1 MQDQSPYQVPLS
13 AQLITVTATA
23 GTAVGSTD
31 TIVVIFTTIN
41 DPANAFVSSAS
52 ATLGSAFG
60 CVNPGIWQIEF
71 FAALA
76 AAGDLNIGISLNA
89 ARVGAL
95 TTSPTDFVVVDAG
108 GGTEG
113 IIGLSGFL
121 SATAADLPLLQCSR
135 TLRLAFGDVL
145 RFVVTAGVTLDT
157 DNLRLFMTKLSP

>member
-1 MQDQSPYQVPLS
+1 MQDQSPYNVPLS
-13 AQLITVTATA
+13 AQLITVSATA
-23 GTAVGSTD
+23 GTATGSTD
-31 TIVVIFTTIN
+31 TIVVIFTTIT

-60 CVNPGIWQIEF
+60 CLRPGIWRVDF

-89 ARVGAL
+89 ARTGAM
-95 TTSPTDFVVVDAG
+95 TTSPTTFAVVDAG

-135 TLRLAFGDVL
+135 TLRLAQFDAL

-157 DNLRLFMTKLSP
+157 ANLRVFMTKLSD